1 MTFLDTER
9 ETLESLLPGLDAAL
23 LDVPLLELE
32 RPRSPGLTAFRSAGG
47 PGLLVPR
54 EYEGRG
60 ATALEAVRIQRA
72 IGSRSPSLAVATTM
86 HHFSVAGLIEVSRGG
101 DGLGWLFLEST
112 AQNGMLL
119 ASGFA
124 EGRPGQS
131 ILTPTMRAER
141 SEDGYIVTGS
151 KKPCSLAHSM
161 DVLTASVALPALSG
175 AGTDL
180 AIALI
185 PAEDERIERR
195 PFWNSPV
202 LAGAESDEVIVAGV
216 EVPHELIV
224 RTETGPGD
232 ALDDIQLSGFVWF
245 EMLMTASY
253 LGAASALVERALHSV
268 KGAAAER
275 VALVSEVEACMSAV
289 ERAAMA
295 AELGEQGEAVLLRTL
310 QIRYATQHAI
320 ERVTALAME
329 LLGGMAFIRSPEAA
343 YLAAAARALAFHPP
357 ARLRMSEAL
366 LDALDGRPLRV
377 A

>member
-275 VALVSEVEACMSAV
+275 VALVSELEACMSAV